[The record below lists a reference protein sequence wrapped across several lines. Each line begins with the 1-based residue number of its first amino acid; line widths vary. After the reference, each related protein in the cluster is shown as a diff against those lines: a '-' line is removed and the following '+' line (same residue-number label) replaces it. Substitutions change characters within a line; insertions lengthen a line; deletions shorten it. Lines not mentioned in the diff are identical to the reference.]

1 MTEKKKKTSRHAE
14 FIKAIVL
21 ILLIGIALRVFV
33 LFPHKLANTHMENSL
48 YEGDFLMA
56 SQLSYKF
63 GEPQTGDII
72 VFEHPF
78 KIGELRVG
86 RVIAVSGQTVEILN
100 KLVYIDDETFTDF
113 ESIKHADFNIISEE
127 YSYRDYSPPTTVPT
141 GAVYI
146 LCDNRDIAEDSR
158 NFGTVNIENIKGKG
172 GFVYWSWKPDPNA
185 PRWESPYI
193 TPAIKILFYNLIH
206 FPSRIGWGRI
216 GASVN

>member
-1 MTEKKKKTSRHAE
+1 MTEEKKKTSRHAE
-14 FIKAIVL
+14 FIKAVVL

-100 KLVYIDDETFTDF
+100 KLVYIGDEPFADF
-113 ESIKHADFNIISEE
+113 ESIKHADFNIIS
-127 YSYRDYSPPTTVPT
+127 Y
-141 GAVYI
+141 
-146 LCDNRDIAEDSR
+146 
-158 NFGTVNIENIKGKG
+158 
-172 GFVYWSWKPDPNA
+172 
-185 PRWESPYI
+185 
-193 TPAIKILFYNLIH
+193 
-206 FPSRIGWGRI
+206 
-216 GASVN
+216 